1 MAQIR
6 TDMNMYTFT
15 QTNEQKMNKKQKK
28 QFKLIHIQFT
38 NTLSSVLSDFVWHWF
53 NLNLGRLKL
62 PKLIQTGSE
71 VIIINNL
78 KYLTA
83 TISIQTQWECS
94 FAESKMI

>member
-38 NTLSSVLSDFVWHWF
+38 NTLSSVLSDFV
-53 NLNLGRLKL
+53 
-62 PKLIQTGSE
+62 
-71 VIIINNL
+71 
-78 KYLTA
+78 
-83 TISIQTQWECS
+83 
-94 FAESKMI
+94 